1 VGRRAQGARQG
12 ALLCTP
18 SLSLCLSLSL
28 SRARHATP
36 ALLCSPLPCSPCCTI
51 KSLGLGD
58 DVAQLCA
65 EPKIVD
71 EINKQVKAV
80 CKSKLVGFETPKKIG
95 LVADPW
101 SVENDLLTA
110 AMKLKRIPIVARHK
124 DELDVLY
131 S

>member
-1 VGRRAQGARQG
+1 MGEEVPT
-12 ALLCTP
+12 ALA
-18 SLSLCLSLSL
+18 S
-28 SRARHATP
+28 
-36 ALLCSPLPCSPCCTI
+36 
-51 KSLGLGD
+51 
-58 DVAQLCA
+58 
-65 EPKIVD
+65 
-71 EINKQVKAV
+71 
-80 CKSKLVGFETPKKIG
+80 LVGFETPKKIG